1 MLAEA
6 AAYALLA
13 GAGAITAIV
22 GTRIYPV
29 QVPLAQPAPAIAYEL
44 ISAVTQGALDA
55 SAPTHLTRSRVRVNL
70 LGGDYDTL
78 RTLRTAVVTALR
90 HQRGTF
96 GGTEVHAVFL
106 DYEGPVSFDQPLNL
120 YTRPVDFIFLHQQ

>member
-6 AAYALLA
+6 AAYALLS
-13 GAGAITAIV
+13 GAGSVTGIV

-29 QVPLAQPAPAIAYEL
+29 QVPQGQSTPAIAYEL

-55 SAPTHLTRSRVRVNL
+55 SAPTHLTRSRIRVNL
-70 LGGDYDTL
+70 LGKDFDQV
-78 RTLRTAVVTALR
+78 RTLRTAVVGALR

-106 DYEGPVSFDQPLNL
+106 DYEGPVAFDQPLDL

>member
-6 AAYALLA
+6 AAYALLS
-13 GAGAITAIV
+13 GAGAVTAIV
-22 GTRIYPV
+22 QTRIYPV
-29 QVPLAQPAPAIAYEL
+29 EVPMGQSMPALAYEL
-44 ISAVTQGALDA
+44 VSAVPKGALDA

-70 LGGDYDTL
+70 VGADFDAL
-78 RTLRTAVVTALR
+78 RSLRDAVVSALR

-106 DYEGPVSFDQPLNL
+106 DYEGPVTFDQPLGL
-120 YTRPVDFIFLHQQ
+120 YTRPVDFMFLHQQ